1 MIVRAATSADAA
13 AIHAVHVAAFPTDA
27 EARLVDAL
35 IGDGDQL
42 VSVVADDGVAIIGQ
56 CLFSR
61 MTVVAE
67 RASIPAT
74 ALAPVA
80 VRPLHQRQG
89 VGTAMIQAG
98 LATLEEAGIGLC
110 FVLGDPA
117 YYRRFGFSASAA
129 RPFASPYAGS
139 YFQARWTGVPVP
151 AEVGTAVHA
160 PAFARLDA

>member
-42 VSVVADDGVAIIGQ
+42 VSVVADDGVAIIGH
-56 CLFSR
+56 CRCSR

-74 ALAPVA
+74 AF
-80 VRPLHQRQG
+80 G
-89 VGTAMIQAG
+89 AG
-98 LATLEEAGIGLC
+98 RCATI
-110 FVLGDPA
+110 
-117 YYRRFGFSASAA
+117 
-129 RPFASPYAGS
+129 
-139 YFQARWTGVPVP
+139 
-151 AEVGTAVHA
+151 A
-160 PAFARLDA
+160 PATGRGHGHDPRLA